1 MANPNLLAL
10 FRDEV
15 LLTGP
20 ESSLPSNLSQFW
32 LEELRVIWRYFRQF
46 ELGFRCRRR
55 ISTSLP
61 LAAIIHILF
70 AKNGGEEISESSE
83 KLYEYFQD
91 YRLELA
97 LEEITRKTHG
107 CRGCNRWD
115 SIHQPRCPGGIRPPS
130 SIGASTDAIAGGHNR
145 ALMECI

>member
-1 MANPNLLAL
+1 MANPNLLVR

-15 LLTGP
+15 LLAGP

-32 LEELRVIWRYFRQF
+32 LEELQNHLERYFDSLNSDS
-46 ELGFRCRRR
+46 EGKDLD
-55 ISTSLP
+55 ISLP

-70 AKNGGEEISESSE
+70 AKNGGDAISESSE

-97 LEEITRKTHG
+97 LEEISRKTHAAAEG
-107 CRGCNRWD
+107 ATIETIFTNRD
-115 SIHQPRCPGGIRPPS
+115 ILVERSPFLQ
-130 SIGASTDAIAGGHNR
+130 
-145 ALMECI
+145 

>member
-1 MANPNLLAL
+1 MRLGGVYET
-10 FRDEV
+10 RGDSEV

-32 LEELRVIWRYFRQF
+32 LEELQNHLERYFDGLNS
-46 ELGFRCRRR
+46 ESDAEEKDLD
-55 ISTSLP
+55 ISLP

-97 LEEITRKTHG
+97 LEEITRKTHVAAEAATIETIFT
-107 CRGCNRWD
+107 NRD
-115 SIHQPRCPGGIRPPS
+115 VLVEQSPLLQ
-130 SIGASTDAIAGGHNR
+130 
-145 ALMECI
+145 